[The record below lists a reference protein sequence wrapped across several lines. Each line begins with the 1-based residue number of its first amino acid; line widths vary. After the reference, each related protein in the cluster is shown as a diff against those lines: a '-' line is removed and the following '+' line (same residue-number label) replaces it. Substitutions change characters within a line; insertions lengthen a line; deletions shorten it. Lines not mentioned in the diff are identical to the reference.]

1 MDRAEDNEFLPSK
14 NVGME
19 LMDSDFDGE
28 SAMGHQYEEEEAEE
42 EAEAE
47 EDDRAAIDENEEVV
61 VKIEGITEG
70 SDGVEAEARQVSS
83 KFTTSPFVTS
93 RFSGIFIQAPSHE
106 LI

>member
-28 SAMGHQYEEEEAEE
+28 SAMGHQYEEEAEE
-42 EAEAE
+42 KE
-47 EDDRAAIDENEEVV
+47 EEEDRAAIDENEEVV